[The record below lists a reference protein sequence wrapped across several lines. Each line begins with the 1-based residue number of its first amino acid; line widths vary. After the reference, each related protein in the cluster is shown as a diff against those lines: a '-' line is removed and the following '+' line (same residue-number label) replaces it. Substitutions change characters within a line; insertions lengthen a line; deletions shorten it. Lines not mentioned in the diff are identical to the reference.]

1 MNLRRILQLALTSF
15 VGQGITI
22 ITQLLIPPF
31 FLRFY
36 PDGIE
41 VYGEWIALSASINYL
56 GTLNYGIQTYANNQM
71 TILYNRGEV
80 EESKAVQASALR
92 LLLLLVLLFT
102 IGGAAIF
109 FIPVAS
115 WLKLRHVSPTNASIA
130 LYLLIVQMAVV
141 MIFSLLTNSY
151 MVVGQLHRGN
161 YWAGAQRLCM
171 VLAMSVAIYLRA
183 SFPVLAL
190 VQLASMVLFFFLV
203 AIDIRRLWPVLL
215 PSLRYG
221 SWKGVLAIL
230 KPSGHFLLIAM
241 GGFLTWQGPV
251 LLIQRM
257 LGAEAVGIFSLVRVV
272 FQMSRQIL
280 SIASNMISQDITMLV
295 GQRNWTTLRRL
306 YDLSERVVLFLIP
319 IVSIGSMMMS
329 PFLFTVWLHKRNLYE
344 PSLIILMAIVSAV
357 LGIKEHKTQFQSSSN
372 EHETL
377 SWFILGGY
385 TVMLTVSIFTLRHFG
400 LPGFMV
406 TWIVWEILQTAFVV
420 RLNDKLFPKELRV
433 TVMPLIRLSI
443 FMTVAFALTAAPAY
457 WEARWPLWAVVAASL
472 AVVAVLGAAAYFVFH
487 MGEIREIVQ
496 GRLRRR
502 REASASPA

>member
-22 ITQLLIPPF
+22 ISQLLIPPF

-36 PDGIE
+36 PNGIE

-71 TILYNRGEV
+71 TILYNRGQV

-92 LLLLLVLLFT
+92 LLLLLILVFVLCGL
-102 IGGAAIF
+102 AIF
-109 FIPVAS
+109 FIPVAH
-115 WLKLRHVSPTNASIA
+115 WLKLRHVSASDA
-130 LYLLIVQMAVV
+130 SVTLYLLIVQMAVV

-161 YWAGAQRLCM
+161 YWAGAQRLLT
-171 VLAMSVAIYLRA
+171 VLAMSVAIFMRA
-183 SFPVLAL
+183 SFPVLAM
-190 VQLASMVLFFFLV
+190 VQLASMIIFFFLV
-203 AIDIRRLWPVLL
+203 VVDIRRVAPVLL

-221 SWKGVLAIL
+221 SWKGVLAIM

-251 LLIQRM
+251 LLIERM
-257 LGAEAVGIFSLVRVV
+257 LGPAAVGTFSLVRVV

-280 SIASNMISQDITMLV
+280 SIASAMVSQDITMLV
-295 GQRNWTTLRRL
+295 GQRNWATLRRL

-319 IVSIGSMMMS
+319 VVSIGSLMMS

-344 PSLIILMAIVSAV
+344 PSLCILMAIVSAV

-372 EHETL
+372 EHEAL

-385 TVMLTVSIFTLRHFG
+385 TVMLTVSIFTLRAFG
-400 LPGFMV
+400 LPGFML
-406 TWIVWEILQTAFVV
+406 TWIAWEIIQTAFVV
-420 RLNDKLFPKELRV
+420 GLNGKLFPPEFRI
-433 TVMPLIRLSI
+433 TVKPLVRLAVL
-443 FMTVAFALTAAPAY
+443 MTIAFALTAWPAY
-457 WEARWPLWAVVAASL
+457 AEKYWSLPRVVAAS
-472 AVVAVLGAAAYFVFH
+472 VATTGMLGGAAYFVFQ
-487 MGEIREIVQ
+487 MGEIREIVE
-496 GRLRRR
+496 GRFRRR
-502 REASASPA
+502 REARA